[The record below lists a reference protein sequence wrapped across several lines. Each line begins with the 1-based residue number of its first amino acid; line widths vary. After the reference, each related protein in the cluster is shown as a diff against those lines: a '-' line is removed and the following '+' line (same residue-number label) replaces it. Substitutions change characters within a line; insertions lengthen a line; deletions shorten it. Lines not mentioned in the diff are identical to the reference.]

1 MKKCWIFDEQLIA
14 NKLSINFYTAN
25 LLETNSVNYFYNR
38 SCFNWG
44 KNLSVKMLFKGP
56 LMIFCCRATG
66 SLQVWKWKAPFPK
79 CISEII
85 CKRQMLYH
93 ELFVFTGII

>member
-38 SCFNWG
+38 SCFN
-44 KNLSVKMLFKGP
+44 
-56 LMIFCCRATG
+56 
-66 SLQVWKWKAPFPK
+66 
-79 CISEII
+79 
-85 CKRQMLYH
+85 
-93 ELFVFTGII
+93 